1 MSSDEG
7 DQSHYTRIK
16 QRVNKKIDHV
26 KGDVLQVTFV
36 KTLSVKDFKREILS
50 FHSSQRSTVYLKLP
64 LTLLQEIQEELEE
77 HDNHVQ
83 DAKNLALGIYL
94 LPVP

>member
-1 MSSDEG
+1 MFMYVFVSEIFSFIRIRIFRQIMSSDEG

-16 QRVNKKIDHV
+16 QRVNRKIDHV

-50 FHSSQRSTVYLKLP
+50 FHSS
-64 LTLLQEIQEELEE
+64 
-77 HDNHVQ
+77 
-83 DAKNLALGIYL
+83 
-94 LPVP
+94 